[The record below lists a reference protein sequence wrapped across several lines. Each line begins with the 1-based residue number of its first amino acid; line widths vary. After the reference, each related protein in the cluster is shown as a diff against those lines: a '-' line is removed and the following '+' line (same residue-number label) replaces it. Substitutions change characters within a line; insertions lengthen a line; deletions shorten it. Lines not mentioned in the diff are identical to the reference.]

1 MMTDPLKDA
10 VLARRLLGMLD
21 LTTLNETDDDETI
34 RRLAVNAVTAV
45 GHVAALC
52 TWSRLIAP
60 ALVCLTGTGI
70 PVAAVANFPN
80 GASDAQEAAA
90 QTAQAVAAGA
100 GEVDVVLPWRA
111 LLAGDRD
118 TPLALVRACRA
129 ACGPAAH
136 LKVILETG
144 QLATPARI
152 REAADIAIAG
162 GAHFLKTS
170 TGKTQPGATLLAAE
184 VMLDAIAQAQTQGVR
199 VGFKASGGVRT
210 MAEATGYLALYER
223 RFGAGSAGPAVFRIG
238 ASQLVHELLSVAK
251 EYA

>member
-1 MMTDPLKDA
+1 MSDPHRDA

-21 LTTLNETDDDETI
+21 LTTLNDTDDAAVI
-34 RRLAVNAVTAV
+34 RTLAVNAATAV

-52 TWSRLIAP
+52 TWSRLIAA
-60 ALVCLTGTGI
+60 ALASLDGTGI
-70 PVAAVANFPN
+70 PVAAVANFPA
-80 GASDAQEAAA
+80 GEPDVQEAAT

-100 GEVDVVLPWRA
+100 AEVDVVLPWRV

-129 ACGPAAH
+129 ACGPRAH

-210 MAEATGYLALYER
+210 MADASGYLALYER

-238 ASQLVHELLSVAK
+238 ASQLVHELLDVAK